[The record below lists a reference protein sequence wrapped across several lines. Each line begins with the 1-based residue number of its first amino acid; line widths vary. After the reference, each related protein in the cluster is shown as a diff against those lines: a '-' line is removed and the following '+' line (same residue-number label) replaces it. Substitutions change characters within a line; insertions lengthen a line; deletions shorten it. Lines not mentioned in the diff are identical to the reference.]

1 VIAATAQKT
10 GVAGTLKLFAFPK
23 TSRLVRNSEFKA
35 VLARNLRASNG
46 LFTLF
51 VAENQRG
58 LPRLGVSVSKSCG
71 GAVVRN
77 RLKRLAREAFRR
89 CQSQIPSGFDYLL
102 MISAKRSK
110 ESGKKHDDKQLPKN
124 LTLEQVNTSFL
135 KLAAVALGARART
148 PAGGAA
154 DNRGKG

>member
-1 VIAATAQKT
+1 MKP
-10 GVAGTLKLFAFPK
+10 FAFPK
-23 TSRLVRNSEFKA
+23 TSRLVRNSQFKA

-51 VAENQRG
+51 VAENHRG

-71 GAVVRN
+71 GAVIRN
-77 RLKRLAREAFRR
+77 RLKRLTREAFRR

-102 MISAKRSK
+102 MISAKGSK
-110 ESGKKHDDKQLPKN
+110 ESGKKHEDKQLLKS
-124 LTLEQVNTSFL
+124 LTLEQVNASFL
-135 KLAAVALGARART
+135 KLAAGAVALGARART

-154 DNRGKG
+154 DNRGEG

>member
-1 VIAATAQKT
+1 M
-10 GVAGTLKLFAFPK
+10 KLFAFPK

-51 VAENQRG
+51 VAENHRG

-77 RLKRLAREAFRR
+77 RLKRLARETFRR
-89 CQSQIPSGFDYLL
+89 CQNQIPSGFDYLL
-102 MISAKRSK
+102 MISAKGSK
-110 ESGKKHDDKQLPKN
+110 ESGRKHDDRQLLKS
-124 LTLEQVNTSFL
+124 LTLEQVNASFL
-135 KLAAVALGARART
+135 KLAAGAVAPGAKARGS
-148 PAGGAA
+148 AGAAA
-154 DNRGKG
+154 DNHGEG